1 MRKMHE
7 NYLLLTKLKEF
18 DNGII
23 KYFVDRL
30 SIFLCIDL
38 NEYPD
43 IMFTRSIKKIK
54 NQYDIG
60 VDDKIEKFPRAF
72 YDDDQNIVVFNA
84 LKYDLKSEY
93 FYTNSEEI
101 SEDIEEKY
109 IKQYRYI
116 VPISDIYHELT
127 HFFQCYLMGDK
138 YDDVRYT
145 DIIEASDEIYTYF
158 LTGQMIDYERQS
170 VALWYLSKYYL
181 KLRGMKFYMFI
192 RDIIVNPNW
201 EQNYI
206 LNNKEM
212 IKMLADDYDGN
223 IINLINRIKIDFYR
237 KDLIEEFYK
246 DIDEI
251 HKLIFY
257 KW

>member
-1 MRKMHE
+1 
-7 NYLLLTKLKEF
+7 
-18 DNGII
+18 
-23 KYFVDRL
+23 
-30 SIFLCIDL
+30 
-38 NEYPD
+38 
-43 IMFTRSIKKIK
+43 
-54 NQYDIG
+54 
-60 VDDKIEKFPRAF
+60 
-72 YDDDQNIVVFNA
+72 
-84 LKYDLKSEY
+84 
-93 FYTNSEEI
+93 
-101 SEDIEEKY
+101 
-109 IKQYRYI
+109 
-116 VPISDIYHELT
+116 
-127 HFFQCYLMGDK
+127 
-138 YDDVRYT
+138 
-145 DIIEASDEIYTYF
+145 
-158 LTGQMIDYERQS
+158 MIDYERQS